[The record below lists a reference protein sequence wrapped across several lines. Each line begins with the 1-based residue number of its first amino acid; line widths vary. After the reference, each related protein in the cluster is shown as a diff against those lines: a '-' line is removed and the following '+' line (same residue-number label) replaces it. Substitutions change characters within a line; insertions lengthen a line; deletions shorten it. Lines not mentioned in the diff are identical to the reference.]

1 MLTVSYTAGEPV
13 DLMLAEANVHD
24 EAVVRMVV
32 EGRGVD
38 LGIDIVRP
46 GDTTFDHGGKVVLA
60 IDEQAS
66 ELLADRKL
74 DVKVTGEESQL
85 VLIEQVEE

>member
-1 MLTVSYTAGEPV
+1 MLTVSYTASEHL
-13 DLMLAEANVHD
+13 DLMLAEANATD
-24 EAVVRMVV
+24 DAVVRVVV

-46 GDTTFDHGGKVVLA
+46 GDTAFDHGGKVVLA
-60 IDEQAS
+60 IDEQTS

-74 DVKVTGEESQL
+74 DVKVTSEEPEL
-85 VLIEQVEE
+85 ILIEQSEE